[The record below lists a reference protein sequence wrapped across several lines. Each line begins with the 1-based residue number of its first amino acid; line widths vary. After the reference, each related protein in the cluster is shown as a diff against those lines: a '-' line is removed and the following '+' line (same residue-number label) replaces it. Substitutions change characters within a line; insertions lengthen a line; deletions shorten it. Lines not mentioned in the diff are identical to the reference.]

1 MATLGS
7 APNRRAHAAT
17 SWVISTKSSSE
28 GSMLMAQSP
37 MASTWLPPVAKGRT
51 RMKQEDT
58 ILLPGRVLMS
68 WRAGRTV
75 SAVE

>member
-7 APNRRAHAAT
+7 MPKARAQWAHSVA
-17 SWVISTKSSSE
+17 ISASSSAV

-37 MASTWLPPVAKGRT
+37 MAMTSLPPVALVRT
-51 RMKQEDT
+51 RIMQEET
-58 ILLPGRVLMS
+58 ILLPGLVFTS
-68 WRAGRTV
+68 CRAGRTV